1 MSVKSKNAVQRLFV
15 CGMLVAME
23 IVLNRY
29 LSINTM
35 GLKIGFSFFPPM
47 LAAMLYGPIAGGV
60 VYGIADF
67 IGAILI
73 PIGPYHPGFT
83 LCAFCMGVM
92 YGLFLRGERVF
103 PRVLVPVLVNC
114 LLLGLV
120 VNTLWVSQ
128 LYGQKTYW
136 GWFLYRLSEYA
147 VLVPVQLILAP
158 VVLRIKKLL
167 MRIGHMG
174 QTDKTMA

>member
-1 MSVKSKNAVQRLFV
+1 
-15 CGMLVAME
+15 
-23 IVLNRY
+23 
-29 LSINTM
+29 
-35 GLKIGFSFFPPM
+35 
-47 LAAMLYGPIAGGV
+47 MLYGPIAGGV